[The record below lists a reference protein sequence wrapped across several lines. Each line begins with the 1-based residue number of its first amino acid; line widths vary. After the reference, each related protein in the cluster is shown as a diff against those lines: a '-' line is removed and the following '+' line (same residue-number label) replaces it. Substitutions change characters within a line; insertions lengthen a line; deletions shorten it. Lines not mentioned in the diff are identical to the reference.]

1 MAVRAGAGSMRRGSL
16 RAAFTLVELL
26 AVIAI
31 IGLLIALLLPAVQ
44 SARESGR
51 RLVCANNIRQLGL
64 AATAY
69 HTSHGSFPA
78 HRSPVAGTPAAPRA
92 GVSWLSLLLPQIEQQ
107 AIYDQLLPANPSWE
121 DDTNK
126 SLGRHRIGTFLCPS
140 AVSDR
145 SSGLT
150 DQVSPGVFAFT
161 THYVGNM
168 GPVGP
173 NVVTG
178 TTYPVYPGG
187 GHGQLACWGVFP
199 LHPAAGAANPWPQQ
213 AVGVTVAGITDG
225 TSRTLMAFEVSW
237 RGLETS
243 SYRSWVRGADW
254 DGEAT
259 ALKNVRDAMR
269 ITAGSTGGTS
279 MFNNHSMGSDHPGGC
294 NVVMADSSVRFL
306 AETIDLNSVLL
317 PLASR
322 RGRES
327 VSDE

>member
-1 MAVRAGAGSMRRGSL
+1 MAFRAGMKPSRSGPRRT
-16 RAAFTLVELL
+16 AFTLVELL
-26 AVIAI
+26 VVIAI

-44 SARESGR
+44 AVREAGR
-51 RLVCANNIRQLGL
+51 RSTCSNNIRQLGL
-64 AATAY
+64 GASVY
-69 HTSHGSFPA
+69 HDARRTFPA
-78 HRSPVAGTPAAPRA
+78 HRSPVVGTPAAPRA

-107 AIYDQLLPANPSWE
+107 AIFDQLLPANPSWE
-121 DDTNK
+121 DATNR

-150 DQVSPGVFAFT
+150 DQVSSGVFAFT

-168 GPVGP
+168 GPVGT
-173 NVVTG
+173 NVTTG

-187 GHGQLACWGVFP
+187 GHGQLACLGVFP

-243 SYRSWVRGADW
+243 SYRSWVRGACW
-254 DGEAT
+254 NGEAT

-306 AETIDLNSVLL
+306 AETVELNRVLL

-322 RGRES
+322 AGTEQANN
-327 VSDE
+327 D

>member
-1 MAVRAGAGSMRRGSL
+1 MKPQHICQASRRGL
-16 RAAFTLVELL
+16 RRAAFTLVELL

-51 RLVCANNIRQLGL
+51 RVVCANNIRQLGL

-69 HTSHGSFPA
+69 HSSHGSFPA
-78 HRSPVAGTPAAPRA
+78 HRSPVVSGAPKT
-92 GVSWLSLLLPQIEQQ
+92 GVSWLSLILPQIEQQ
-107 AIYDQLLPANPSWE
+107 AIYDQLLPANPSYE
-121 DDTNK
+121 DATNR
-126 SLGRHRIGTFLCPS
+126 SLGRNRIGTFLCPS
-140 AVSDR
+140 AASDR
-145 SSGLT
+145 STGAT
-150 DQVSPGVFAFT
+150 DQPSPGVFAFT
-161 THYVGNM
+161 THYMGNM
-168 GPVGP
+168 GPVGT
-173 NVVTG
+173 NVATG
-178 TTYPVYPGG
+178 TAYPVYPGS

-199 LHPAAGAANPWPQQ
+199 LHPALGAANPWPNQ

-237 RGLETS
+237 RGLETA
-243 SYRSWVRGADW
+243 SYRSWVRGACW
-254 DGEAT
+254 GGEAT

-294 NVVMADSSVRFL
+294 NVVMADGSGRFL
-306 AETIDLNSVLL
+306 AESVDLNNVLL

-322 RGRES
+322 RGREL
-327 VSDE
+327 VTDE